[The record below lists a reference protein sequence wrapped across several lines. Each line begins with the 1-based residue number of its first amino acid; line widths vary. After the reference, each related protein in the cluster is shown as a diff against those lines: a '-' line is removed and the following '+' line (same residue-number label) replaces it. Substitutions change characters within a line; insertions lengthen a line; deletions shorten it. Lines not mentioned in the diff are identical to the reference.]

1 MATGSPNYGS
11 AGVGLGV
18 LQLGLGFLNAE
29 NERAYGAFQERIAEF
44 NAKQAERQ
52 ADLIIEK
59 GRKDA
64 LSVRDQ
70 GKQIVAK
77 QRSSFAAQG
86 IDINSG
92 SAADVQNETLEF
104 SAADARTVA
113 NNAYLQAMGVKME
126 AVGMRA
132 QGGYQS
138 AASGARANLSLVNSG
153 IEGALTYMRMT
164 K

>member
-1 MATGSPNYGS
+1 MATGTSNYQA
-11 AGVGLGV
+11 AGAGLGV

-29 NERAYGAFQERIAEF
+29 NERAYGAFQERIATF

-59 GRKDA
+59 SRKDSLA
-64 LSVRDQ
+64 VRDQ

-77 QRSSFAAQG
+77 QRASFASQG

-92 SAADVQNETLEF
+92 SALDVQNETLEF
-104 SAADARTVA
+104 SAEDARTVQ

-126 AVGMRA
+126 AIGMRA
-132 QGGYQS
+132 QGGYQA

-153 IEGALTYMRMT
+153 VDGALTYMRMNR
-164 K
+164 